1 MTYPNESAKR
11 LGIVIPST
19 NTTVERDFHGF
30 HVPEVSHHFARIHV
44 PDMAIESDEDFDRLI
59 ELARAA
65 TLDAVDRVM
74 TAGPDRLVLGI
85 SSEKVWDGREGCD
98 RLRGEYE
105 ARVGCPVT
113 LGADACVEALNHFSA
128 VKSIAI
134 VTPYTPAA
142 DQRTKAFFMEMG
154 FDVRRIEGFSCTSPT
169 QIAAVT
175 PDAMAAAVKRLDGD
189 DVDAI
194 LQFGT
199 NLPFARLAGRL
210 EEDLGKP
217 VVAVNAAIYR
227 HALRHS
233 GIKVS
238 IEGYGCVLSDA

>member
-1 MTYPNESAKR
+1 MTYPHPDAKR

-30 HVPEVSHHFARIHV
+30 HVPEVSHHVARIHV
-44 PDMAIESDEDFDRLI
+44 PDMAIESDEDFARLI
-59 ELARAA
+59 ELAREA

-85 SSEKVWDGREGCD
+85 SSETVWDGKAGCD
-98 RLRGEYE
+98 RLRGEFE

-113 LGADACVEALNHFSA
+113 LGADACVEALNHFGT
-128 VKSIAI
+128 VRSIAI

-142 DQRTKAFFMEMG
+142 DQRTKVFFEEMG
-154 FDVRRIEGFSCTSPT
+154 FVVRRIEGFSCTSPT

-175 PDAMAAAVKRLDGD
+175 PDAMTAAVERLDGED
-189 DVDAI
+189 IDAI

-199 NLPFARLAGRL
+199 NLPFAPLAGQL

-217 VVAVNAAIYR
+217 VIAVNAAIYR

-233 GIKVS
+233 GIDRT
-238 IEGYGCVLSDA
+238 IDGYGRILSDA